1 MAVGAR
7 SSPQIQ
13 PRDPG
18 VQPERTALAWSRTGL
33 ALLANA
39 MLVLRAGWTSE
50 STPIVILGVLLLAA
64 CGAAFACG
72 AWRRHRLVSGQ
83 TPLAPPALVI
93 QAAAIVM
100 LVAGLGGVASI
111 WVHQQAQAQHQS
123 APPAGSVRS

>member
-1 MAVGAR
+1 MVPAR
-7 SSPQIQ
+7 STPSIQ

-39 MLVLRAGWTSE
+39 MLVLRAGWTTE
-50 STPIVILGVLLLAA
+50 SVSVVTLGVLLLAA

-72 AWRRHRLVSGQ
+72 AWRRHRLVSGVV
-83 TPLAPPALVI
+83 PLAPPALVI

-100 LVAGLGGVASI
+100 LLASVSGVASI
-111 WVHQQAQAQHQS
+111 WVRQQAQPQQQS
-123 APPAGSVRS
+123 APAVGHVRS

>member
-1 MAVGAR
+1 VGAR
-7 SSPQIQ
+7 STPGIQ

-50 STPIVILGVLLLAA
+50 SMPIVILGVLLLAA

-72 AWRRHRLVSGQ
+72 AWRRHRLVSGRV
-83 TPLAPPALVI
+83 PLAPPALII

-100 LVAGLGGVASI
+100 LLACLGSVASI
-111 WVHQQAQAQHQS
+111 WVRQQPRAQHQS
-123 APPAGSVRS
+123 ATAATGLRS